1 MSLRR
6 ALVGFVA
13 AGCLLLLVEVL
24 IEHREVLGEKPIAWS
39 PIVVCGLALLVSLW
53 AFAQWQPLAQKA
65 LQIASVLLLLV
76 GIGGLYFHNAGR
88 LGLEREEHKAETH
101 EAAEHGEHEEGEEH
115 HAPPLAPLAISGMGV
130 LGLMAT
136 YPKWQREEES

>member
-6 ALVGFVA
+6 ALIGFVA
-13 AGCLLLLVEVL
+13 AGCLFLLVEVM
-24 IEHREVLGEKPIAWS
+24 IEHREVFSEKPIAWT
-39 PIVVCGLALLVSLW
+39 PIIVLALSLLACLW
-53 AFAQWQPLAQKA
+53 ALAQWKPSALKA
-65 LQIASVLLLLV
+65 VQVVSVLLLLV

-88 LGLEREEHKAETH
+88 LGLEQEEHEAEIH
-101 EAAEHGEHEEGEEH
+101 ESAEHRERESEEH

-136 YPKWQREEES
+136 YPKWQREEEV